1 MTRRLIV
8 SISWLVVAL
17 AIAGPGVAQPSQPSE
32 PSQPSQ
38 TPQPPRPLPQP
49 APVPQ
54 PAPAPQPPSMPR
66 GAQPPAAPSAPRPR
80 ADQSVPVTRGMRL
93 SVNNFAGSIAVRT
106 WDKDAVRVEAEHS
119 ARDRVNVRTTEAVL
133 RVSTSS
139 EHGPSRSVDFTLTVP
154 RWMPLNLNGTYV
166 DIDLEGMQGEVTAE
180 TVGGDMRLKGGTGT
194 ISLKSIEGI
203 IEVEGSKGRIAL
215 STVNEGVF
223 VRDASGEI
231 TAETTNGDVTL
242 ERIESNSVDVATVN
256 GDVVY
261 DGAIR
266 DGGTYRF
273 ATHNGDV
280 ELRVPDQIN
289 ASVFVRT
296 YRNGD
301 FDSHF
306 QVERPAQTVS
316 AGDELAQRRHER
328 RNRFSFTL
336 GSGAARVELESFGGD
351 ISLLKRSQ
359 IQQKTKRKEKHDHE
373 PDDLLQ

>member
-1 MTRRLIV
+1 
-8 SISWLVVAL
+8 
-17 AIAGPGVAQPSQPSE
+17 
-32 PSQPSQ
+32 
-38 TPQPPRPLPQP
+38 
-49 APVPQ
+49 
-54 PAPAPQPPSMPR
+54 
-66 GAQPPAAPSAPRPR
+66 
-80 ADQSVPVTRGMRL
+80 
-93 SVNNFAGSIAVRT
+93 VNAFAGSITVRT
-106 WDKDAVRVEAEHS
+106 WEKDAVRVEAEHS
-119 ARDRVNVRTTEAVL
+119 TRDRVNVRTTDAVL
-133 RVSTSS
+133 RVSASA
-139 EHGPSRSVDFTLTVP
+139 EHGPPRSVDFTLTVP
-154 RWMPLNLNGTYV
+154 RWMPVNLNGTYV

-180 TVGGDMRLKGGTGT
+180 TVGGDVRLKGGSGT
-194 ISLKSIEGI
+194 VSVKSIEGI
-203 IEVEGSKGRIAL
+203 IEVEGAKGRIAL

-223 VRDASGEI
+223 IRDASGEI

-256 GDVVY
+256 GDVMY

-306 QVERPAQTVS
+306 QVERPGQTAS
-316 AGDELAQRRHER
+316 ARDEGEHRRRER
-328 RNRFSFTL
+328 QNRFNFTL
-336 GSGAARVELESFGGD
+336 GSGSARVELESFGGD

-359 IQQKTKRKEKHDHE
+359 IQEKIKRKAKHDHE
-373 PDDLLQ
+373 QDDPLQ